1 MHTCALEHAFVQ
13 KSTKTQKHT
22 QNKKKQKNISFLKSI
37 STLKFLTIKFLR
49 CNIYQLSND
58 NINYVPKANLP
69 KQNRSSWLFVQKKFK
84 KNQKKVKTQ
93 KHKNNSRIAIRLL
106 SYHQTHF
113 FSNEQN
119 CLLHS
124 LIFFCQYLFHILT
137 MMYNIFDINA
147 TEVKTNIQC
156 K

>member
-22 QNKKKQKNISFLKSI
+22 QNKKKPKKIFLFLKSI
-37 STLKFLTIKFLR
+37 STLKFLTIKFPR
-49 CNIYQLSND
+49 CNIYQISND

-69 KQNRSSWLFVQKKFK
+69 NQNRSSWLFVQKKIFK

-106 SYHQTHF
+106 SHHQTH

-119 CLLHS
+119 CLIALFKTFIFLSIFIIPHS
-124 LIFFCQYLFHILT
+124 H
-137 MMYNIFDINA
+137 ND
-147 TEVKTNIQC
+147 V
-156 K
+156 

>member
-1 MHTCALEHAFVQ
+1 MCLRTCFCSKINKIPKTHSKFKKNQ
-13 KSTKTQKHT
+13 KKT
-22 QNKKKQKNISFLKSI
+22 ISFLKPI

-49 CNIYQLSND
+49 CNIYQISND
-58 NINYVPKANLP
+58 NINYAPKANLP
-69 KQNRSSWLFVQKKFK
+69 KQNRSSWLFVQKFFK

-106 SYHQTHF
+106 SHF

-124 LIFFCQYLFHILT
+124 SNFYFFCQYLFHILT

>member
-1 MHTCALEHAFVQ
+1 MYLKQ
-13 KSTKTQKHT
+13 IYLSKTT
-22 QNKKKQKNISFLKSI
+22 AAGCLFKKNS
-37 STLKFLTIKFLR
+37 
-49 CNIYQLSND
+49 
-58 NINYVPKANLP
+58 
-69 KQNRSSWLFVQKKFK
+69 K

-106 SYHQTHF
+106 SHHQTH

>member
-1 MHTCALEHAFVQ
+1 MLFRSKANILQYLLNMKRREGKTRVTP
-13 KSTKTQKHT
+13 STYIDRKF
-22 QNKKKQKNISFLKSI
+22 KKKQKKI
-37 STLKFLTIKFLR
+37 
-49 CNIYQLSND
+49 
-58 NINYVPKANLP
+58 
-69 KQNRSSWLFVQKKFK
+69 
-84 KNQKKVKTQ
+84 VKTQ

-106 SYHQTHF
+106 SHF

-124 LIFFCQYLFHILT
+124 LKFLFCQYLFHILT

>member
-1 MHTCALEHAFVQ
+1 
-13 KSTKTQKHT
+13 
-22 QNKKKQKNISFLKSI
+22 
-37 STLKFLTIKFLR
+37 
-49 CNIYQLSND
+49 
-58 NINYVPKANLP
+58 
-69 KQNRSSWLFVQKKFK
+69 LFKIFQKKT
-84 KNQKKVKTQ
+84 QKKVKTQ

-106 SYHQTHF
+106 SH

-124 LIFFCQYLFHILT
+124 LKFLFSCQYLFHILT

>member
-1 MHTCALEHAFVQ
+1 MYLNKTAAAGCLFKENS
-13 KSTKTQKHT
+13 KKTK
-22 QNKKKQKNISFLKSI
+22 KNSK
-37 STLKFLTIKFLR
+37 
-49 CNIYQLSND
+49 N
-58 NINYVPKANLP
+58 PKAQ
-69 KQNRSSWLFVQKKFK
+69 KQQPYCYTTSFS
-84 KNQKKVKTQ
+84 
-93 KHKNNSRIAIRLL
+93 
-106 SYHQTHF
+106 F
-113 FSNEQN
+113 FFNEQN

>member
-1 MHTCALEHAFVQ
+1 MYLKQ
-13 KSTKTQKHT
+13 IYLSKTT
-22 QNKKKQKNISFLKSI
+22 AAG
-37 STLKFLTIKFLR
+37 
-49 CNIYQLSND
+49 C
-58 NINYVPKANLP
+58 
-69 KQNRSSWLFVQKKFK
+69 LFKKFK

-106 SYHQTHF
+106 SHF
-113 FSNEQN
+113 SYEQN

-124 LIFFCQYLFHILT
+124 SNFYFFCQYLFHILT

>member
-1 MHTCALEHAFVQ
+1 LCLRTCFCSKINKNPKTHSKF
-13 KSTKTQKHT
+13 KKTK
-22 QNKKKQKNISFLKSI
+22 KNISFLKSI
-37 STLKFLTIKFLR
+37 SILKFLTTKFLR

-58 NINYVPKANLP
+58 NINYVPK
-69 KQNRSSWLFVQKKFK
+69 QNRSSWLFVQRKFK

-106 SYHQTHF
+106 SHHQTH

-124 LIFFCQYLFHILT
+124 LFFCQYLFHILT

-147 TEVKTNIQC
+147 TEVKTNIPC